1 MKTMD
6 EIYEE
11 LQNEKEINELNE
23 EWKELTASN
32 KKQIKISGIIC
43 VILDIFII
51 IFIRKIIMP
60 NLMLPLSATLLI
72 VVISNAMIFIIGT
85 VKTQTEPK
93 QLNFNKKYK
102 NIVLRKIISNF
113 YNNLEYFPYKEMPEY
128 IYRDNGYEFF
138 DKYNSSNYFEAQI
151 DNKYNIQ
158 MAEVETTKEE
168 EYTDSQG
175 EKETRTIT
183 VFQGLFAKIV
193 IDKSINSD
201 LRIMQ
206 DRSFKYDKNRLNMDS
221 SEFEKYFDVKASD
234 SIMAMQLLTA
244 DVMEELVKFENKTN
258 MKYDVYIRNN
268 EIYLRFHSGTM
279 SFYMGELK
287 EGVLDKNLIH
297 KYFYTLNFTYNLANK
312 LINIIND
319 TQI

>member
-1 MKTMD
+1 MKTID

-11 LQNEKEINELNE
+11 LQNEKEVKELNE

-32 KKQIKISGIIC
+32 KKQIKISAIIC

-51 IFIRKIIMP
+51 IFLRKIIMP
-60 NLMLPLSATLLI
+60 NLIMPLQATLLI

-85 VKTQTEPK
+85 VMTQTAPK
-93 QLNFNKKYK
+93 QLNFNQKYK
-102 NIVLRKIISNF
+102 NIVLKKIINNF

-128 IYRDNGYEFF
+128 IYRDNVYEFY

-151 DNKYNIQ
+151 NNKYDIQ

-168 EYTDSQG
+168 EYTNSEG
-175 EKETRTIT
+175 EKETRTVT
-183 VFQGLFAKIV
+183 VFHGLFAKIV
-193 IDKSINSD
+193 IDKSIKSD

-244 DVMEELVKFENKTN
+244 DVMEELVMFENKTK
-258 MKYDVYIRNN
+258 MKYDVHIINN

-279 SFYMGELK
+279 SFYIGELK
-287 EGVLDKNLIH
+287 DGVLDKNLIH

-312 LINIIND
+312 LIDIIND